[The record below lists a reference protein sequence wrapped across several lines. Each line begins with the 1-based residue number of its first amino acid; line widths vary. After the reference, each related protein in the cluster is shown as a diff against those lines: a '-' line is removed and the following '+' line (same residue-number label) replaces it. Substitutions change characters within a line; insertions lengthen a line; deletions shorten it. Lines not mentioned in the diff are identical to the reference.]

1 MSKGYRLFSFL
12 AALLVTGGLLL
23 SAIPSE
29 ADPLLDFWIGSPTT
43 GTIFYI
49 GGNNPLVGAGISVD
63 SVVGLETPIN
73 DGVTQSLSGA
83 VLNFTT
89 GNFVSSTSSEWVFD
103 PGGSISI
110 QSGTT
115 VLLSGTLTDADVI
128 KSGSLFKVAIGGFI
142 DTKDPGLLAFYG
154 LPNTAYSGNFNI
166 SFYTVGSPPN
176 AFTSTIVLSGDVTN
190 SPLPVPEPSLIVLLS
205 IAGLSLAG
213 LRTWW
218 KE

>member
-1 MSKGYRLFSFL
+1 MGKGYRLFSFL
-12 AALLVTGGLLL
+12 ATLLVTALLL

-29 ADPLLDFWIGSPTT
+29 ADPLLDFSIGAPTT
-43 GTIFYI
+43 GTISYI
-49 GGNNPLVGAGISVD
+49 GGDNPLVGAGISVD
-63 SVVGLETPIN
+63 SVVGLGTPSHNGETR
-73 DGVTQSLSGA
+73 SLSGA

-110 QSGTT
+110 LEGTT

-128 KSGSLFKVAIGGFI
+128 KSGPFFKVAIGGFT

-176 AFTSTIVLSGDVTN
+176 AFTSTMILSGDVTN
-190 SPLPVPEPSLIVLLS
+190 SPLPVPEPSLMVLLS
-205 IAGLSLAG
+205 IAVLSVAG
-213 LRTWW
+213 LRMWW